1 MGFLE
6 LPDQP
11 DEPQRREHARAD
23 GGDRSTPKRRELPD
37 PDERGRAYEAM
48 RAHVSAETRD
58 EPGGSYW
65 DAVPRFL
72 DLPGRLRS
80 WRPEPTRAPP
90 VVTLRHGIIAACAA
104 DIQSSAL
111 VP

>member
-1 MGFLE
+1 MGALD
-6 LPDQP
+6 LPSEPEEP
-11 DEPQRREHARAD
+11 DRVR
-23 GGDRSTPKRRELPD
+23 DRSVDRPKTRDLPD

-58 EPGGSYW
+58 EPGRSYR
-65 DAVPRFL
+65 DEAPRFL

-90 VVTLRHGIIAACAA
+90 VVTFRHGIIAACAT